1 MHYILHSLYLFAQ
14 FLVPFLMLALLPD
27 DVALELSVLN
37 LNSDLIIDC
46 LPVFMLDLI
55 YLRLDILEL
64 EPKIIQLLSKSRY
77 LREVVIVVSG
87 D

>member
-1 MHYILHSLYLFAQ
+1 
-14 FLVPFLMLALLPD
+14 MLALLPD

-55 YLRLDILEL
+55 YLDLDILEL
-64 EPKIIQLLSKSRY
+64 EPEFIHLLSKSRY
-77 LREVVIVVSG
+77 LREVVIVDSG